1 MRADALAV
9 IHGPLVDPLE
19 YSYGAP
25 MDWVEA
31 ALEITGGFEGS
42 TFRTIT
48 GDFDG
53 MGVSVGV
60 LQWNYGQGS
69 LQTKILQP
77 YINLKGTRLLDSF
90 FPEPISK
97 SATMTAKEAVAFA
110 RKVMLDGKKLKAGWG
125 AAWQRFLSQELIKE
139 IQMQAA
145 RSIAA
150 RAYQD
155 AVSNNL
161 RSKRAFCWFFDV
173 HVQNGSMKGINK
185 PELTVSEK
193 MGVIIKNI
201 LGNVPTVNEVV
212 MPFPVR
218 DEYTKNVE
226 LDPAVEPK
234 NKELWSSLSYS
245 LFDDEEGIILFNWM
259 LKRVTRNAW
268 ASDVISRKGT
278 LAHKIGYVHGQL
290 YDLREK
296 LS

>member
-1 MRADALAV
+1 MRDALAV
-9 IHGPLVDPLE
+9 IHGPMIDPLE
-19 YSYGAP
+19 YTYGAP

-31 ALEITGGFEGS
+31 AFEITGGFEGS
-42 TFRTIT
+42 NFRTIT

-53 MGVSVGV
+53 MGISAGV

-77 YINLKGTRLLDSF
+77 YINLKGTRLMDSF

-97 SATMTAKEAVAFA
+97 TATMTAKEAVAFA

-125 AAWQRFLSQELIKE
+125 ASWQRFLSQEIIKE
-139 IQMQAA
+139 IQLQAA
-145 RSIAA
+145 RSIAS

-185 PELTVSEK
+185 PELTITQKV
-193 MGVIIKNI
+193 GVLIKGV
-201 LGNVPTVNEVV
+201 LGNVPVVGEVV
-212 MPFPVR
+212 MPFPVQS
-218 DEYTKNVE
+218 EYLANITQ
-226 LDPAVEPK
+226 DPAVSVK
-234 NKELWSSLSYS
+234 NRKLWTDELQA
-245 LFDDEEGIILFNWM
+245 DDEECIILFNWM
-259 LKRVTRNAW
+259 LKRVTRNDW
-268 ASDVISRKGT
+268 AEDVVSRKGT
-278 LAHKIGYVHGQL
+278 IAHKIGYVHGQL
-290 YDLREK
+290 YDLREV